1 MSDLINK
8 EKENKIMIV
17 KGKLIK
23 ARRQSKTFKGK
34 EQEEKLYVTLSDVEL
49 TKEQQEELKEAFKE
63 AGKKFTPSWIDNFEG
78 YVNVSTKFEIPT
90 KGYDGKKYTSL
101 EDYIAD
107 EMPNFYNAIVRLS
120 LNVKDGAVYPKA
132 IIFDTEG
139 EEFDP
144 FADFED

>member
-1 MSDLINK
+1 MV
-8 EKENKIMIV
+8 V

-23 ARRQSKTFKGK
+23 ARRQAKTFKGK
-34 EQEEKLYVTLSDVEL
+34 EQEEKLYVTLSDVTL
-49 TKEQQEELKEAFKE
+49 TKEQQEELKDAFKE

-90 KGYDGKKYTSL
+90 KGYDGKKYASL

-144 FADFED
+144 FVDFED

>member
-1 MSDLINK
+1 MV
-8 EKENKIMIV
+8 V

-23 ARRQSKTFKGK
+23 ARRQAKTFKGK
-34 EQEEKLYVTLSDVEL
+34 EQEEKLYVTLSDVTL
-49 TKEQQEELKEAFKE
+49 TKEQQEELKEAYKE
-63 AGKKFTPSWIDNFEG
+63 AGKTCTPSWIDNFEG

-90 KGYDGKKYTSL
+90 KGYDGKKYDSL

-144 FADFED
+144 FVDFED

>member
-1 MSDLINK
+1 MV
-8 EKENKIMIV
+8 V

-23 ARRQSKTFKGK
+23 ARRQVKTFKGK
-34 EQEEKLYVTLSDVEL
+34 EQEEKLYLTLSDVTL

-90 KGYDGKKYTSL
+90 KGYDGKKYDSL

-144 FADFED
+144 FIDFED